1 MSRWDALKPDGR
13 SSTSGKQATSS
24 DISKRRRP
32 QPQHVPAT
40 TTRWQGRHQPTESSF
55 PRRNLKTT
63 HVNQVDEWDRILE
76 RLQQQLQKEEK
87 TNEISSSILQNLQRL
102 TEMLDNTTR
111 TTYRGKAVA
120 ILVEF
125 LPNQEQSIQQGIL
138 GVLNHLLE
146 NPGMEFSTKSQAN
159 KAIVALSR
167 ECRSSGNI
175 VAVQCLTRLMQA
187 SIKYLPA
194 EETAHGVVAQVF
206 LPRIEAS
213 TYDSLAVVSILQVL
227 TALVADSR
235 QASALLAPLVQDVGL
250 DGKEEQVFNPLRQRL
265 FSTLQR
271 RLLVGEEVL
280 IRQEACHCLAQTLVA
295 AHRLDGD
302 HHSSSIKRDVDMGG
316 MERFLVEI
324 LSRNSN
330 EKNIVDVR
338 PLLLPALDLLR
349 VLIKRHADAS
359 SGIGTKLLVAPK
371 RQVGGARETEACAV
385 CSKHPCEFVPFIEMV
400 HFCSDVAVA
409 AISTFCLADLIETMP
424 LQKWLGGPKT
434 MTRYNTS
441 NFGQS
446 IIDSLEII
454 IEVTRCRFL
463 RPAIMAIESLSR
475 LAKVILAEIPYQ
487 NERLVAVA
495 SKLWAS
501 LGKLVYKPDQSQHI
515 KTIVAEVLVDSMGG
529 RVTPQGHLTPMC
541 IPAQVYLSN
550 SSSISLLN
558 QIMSSIESNNG
569 CFQQSTEILRGMLR
583 TRPKTANVDW
593 DRLHVILLRNVE
605 SDSKLRRLSCLQ
617 ILEGLVLGRKDF
629 GDEAED
635 ELTTASIATAINSIL
650 RKTRIDPN
658 AQCRGLTF
666 QSYAGLLARDWIA
679 IGNAGSG
686 LIIQVDTILGHCGK
700 PHDAE
705 TTRGEP
711 NANVRSAACKA
722 IGEFCT
728 QCLVSTESKSNVIW
742 DDEAFIYVSRR
753 VLEAMLESLEDSN
766 ASVRCM
772 VSERYA

>member
-1 MSRWDALKPDGR
+1 
-13 SSTSGKQATSS
+13 
-24 DISKRRRP
+24 
-32 QPQHVPAT
+32 
-40 TTRWQGRHQPTESSF
+40 
-55 PRRNLKTT
+55 
-63 HVNQVDEWDRILE
+63 
-76 RLQQQLQKEEK
+76 
-87 TNEISSSILQNLQRL
+87 
-102 TEMLDNTTR
+102 
-111 TTYRGKAVA
+111 
-120 ILVEF
+120 
-125 LPNQEQSIQQGIL
+125 
-138 GVLNHLLE
+138 
-146 NPGMEFSTKSQAN
+146 
-159 KAIVALSR
+159 
-167 ECRSSGNI
+167 
-175 VAVQCLTRLMQA
+175 
-187 SIKYLPA
+187 
-194 EETAHGVVAQVF
+194 
-206 LPRIEAS
+206 
-213 TYDSLAVVSILQVL
+213 
-227 TALVADSR
+227 
-235 QASALLAPLVQDVGL
+235 
-250 DGKEEQVFNPLRQRL
+250 
-265 FSTLQR
+265 
-271 RLLVGEEVL
+271 
-280 IRQEACHCLAQTLVA
+280 
-295 AHRLDGD
+295 
-302 HHSSSIKRDVDMGG
+302 
-316 MERFLVEI
+316 
-324 LSRNSN
+324 
-330 EKNIVDVR
+330 
-338 PLLLPALDLLR
+338 
-349 VLIKRHADAS
+349 
-359 SGIGTKLLVAPK
+359 
-371 RQVGGARETEACAV
+371 
-385 CSKHPCEFVPFIEMV
+385 
-400 HFCSDVAVA
+400 
-409 AISTFCLADLIETMP
+409 MP

-475 LAKVILAEIPYQ
+475 LAKVILVEIPYQ
-487 NERLVAVA
+487 NERLVTVA

-541 IPAQVYLSN
+541 IPAQVYLSS

-569 CFQQSTEILRGMLR
+569 CFQQSTEMLRGMLR

-593 DRLHVILLRNVE
+593 DRLHVILLNNAE
-605 SDSKLRRLSCLQ
+605 SDSKVRRLSCLQ

-635 ELTTASIATAINSIL
+635 ELTTASIATAIHSML
-650 RKTRIDPN
+650 RNTRIDPN

-772 VSERYA
+772 VSETYA